1 MQATITLLPGD
12 GIGPE
17 VVAEGAKVLTAVA
30 GRWEHQFTLREAL
43 IGGCA
48 IDRAGSSLPDETV
61 RLCQASDAV
70 LLGAVGGPQWDNPS
84 AADRPERGLLGI
96 RKALDL
102 FANLRPVTVHPAIS
116 AASPLRPELLAGVDL
131 IVVRELTGGIYFGSK
146 TRERLDAGGERA
158 SDLCAYTTGE
168 IERIVRVAC
177 AMARERRGK
186 ITSVDKANVLE
197 TSRLW
202 RSVAA
207 RIVAKEYPDIQ
218 LEHMLVDAAAM
229 HLLRR
234 PADFDVIVTE
244 NMFGDILSD
253 EASMLAGSMGLLPS
267 ASLGGT
273 GEATNQPTNEHR
285 QERNT
290 RNETSQAATRIGLYE
305 PIHGSA
311 PDIAGRGVANPL
323 ATILSVALLLRYS
336 LGLHNEAQA
345 VEAAVQQV
353 LVAGQV
359 TPDIVPAGVQ
369 PLTTSQVG
377 DAVVAALQA

>member
-17 VVAEGAKVLTAVA
+17 VVAEGAKVLVAVA
-30 GRWEHQFTLREAL
+30 ERWEHQFTLREAL

-48 IDRAGSSLPDETV
+48 IDQAGSSLPDETV

-70 LLGAVGGPQWDNPS
+70 LLGAVGGPKWDNPS

-102 FANLRPVTVHPAIS
+102 FANLRPVTVHPSIS
-116 AASPLRPELLAGVDL
+116 AASPLRSELLAGVDL

-146 TRERLDAGGERA
+146 TRERLDNGGERA
-158 SDLCAYTTGE
+158 SDVCAYSTSE

-202 RSVAA
+202 RSVTA
-207 RIVAKEYPDIQ
+207 RIVAEEYPDIQ

-267 ASLGGT
+267 ASLGGA
-273 GEATNQPTNEHR
+273 GQ
-285 QERNT
+285 Q
-290 RNETSQAATRIGLYE
+290 QAPQSTTRIGLYE

-311 PDIAGRGVANPL
+311 PDIAGRGIANPL
-323 ATILSVALLLRYS
+323 AMILSVALLLRYS

-345 VEAAVQQV
+345 LEAAVQHV
-353 LVAGQV
+353 LVAGQL
-359 TPDIVPAGVQ
+359 TPDIAPAGVQ
-369 PLTTSQVG
+369 PLSTTQVG
-377 DAVVAALQA
+377 DAVVAALRA